1 MFWSWPHFS
10 NCVLGIKN
18 SHLFICNISM
28 VWFCFSELNFKLV
41 MARTGVDLPKGL
53 LFWKRISFDV
63 FARFNALRFVM
74 NVLNKTGTKCAI
86 LSKLSLFGYSM
97 VLSRINKLFF
107 LTFFSYSSL
116 KFKVT
121 FVSRCLVQASLVLG
135 RIGIAVHRFQCQ
147 QDWSSSG
154 VHLDLRLFFV
164 HTLSLNFLFS
174 LNWAINDIWHTWGT

>member
-1 MFWSWPHFS
+1 MFSFYWIEKLWSVFEKLESHLRQFFVEVLKCDNGTKVDKKNYVILTYRSGFKMFWSWPHFS

-18 SHLFICNISM
+18 SHLFRCNISM

-63 FARFNALRFVM
+63 FAPFSALRFVM

-97 VLSRINKLFF
+97 VLSRINSLFF
-107 LTFFSYSSL
+107 LTFFSY
-116 KFKVT
+116 
-121 FVSRCLVQASLVLG
+121 
-135 RIGIAVHRFQCQ
+135 
-147 QDWSSSG
+147 
-154 VHLDLRLFFV
+154 
-164 HTLSLNFLFS
+164 LSLNLR
-174 LNWAINDIWHTWGT
+174 

>member
-1 MFWSWPHFS
+1 
-10 NCVLGIKN
+10 
-18 SHLFICNISM
+18 M

-63 FARFNALRFVM
+63 FAPFNALRFVM
-74 NVLNKTGTKCAI
+74 NVLNKTGTKWAI

-97 VLSRINKLFF
+97 VLSRINSLFF
-107 LTFFSYSSL
+107 DFFLLFES

-135 RIGIAVHRFQCQ
+135 WIGIVAHRFSCQ
-147 QDWSSSG
+147 QDWSNSG
-154 VHLDLRLFFV
+154 VHLDLSLFFV
-164 HTLSLNFLFS
+164 HTPSLNFLLFS